1 MIYSTLLLIT
11 IMSYGVFR
19 EIERLIEYIPIEID
33 TYGIGKLATNTFIDS
48 RYNFKDIDRI
58 ATRLGILE
66 IGKNTVSVRD
76 IIKLLNKFLKDAE
89 IEELVETPRRY
100 REIQNSV
107 SGLPL
112 KNLLFDFCL
121 SALVGDTFDAKLFL
135 THSLYL
141 TGLHRQL
148 VILLSAIINDSALV
162 KNDNDVRELLTLL
175 ALLSEPNNI
184 DVYFNINREGFHTRY
199 NTYLKE
205 IGKLSKNN
213 NNYNTPLPKISHIK
227 KVQK

>member
-1 MIYSTLLLIT
+1 MIHSTLLMIT
-11 IMSYGVFR
+11 KMSYGIFR

-33 TYGIGKLATNTFIDS
+33 TYGIGKLSSNTFIDS
-48 RYNFKDIDRI
+48 RYNFKDTDRI

-66 IGKNTVSVRD
+66 VGRNTVSLRD

-89 IEELVETPRRY
+89 IEELVESPRRY
-100 REIQNSV
+100 REIQHNL

-112 KNLLFDFCL
+112 KSLLFDFCL

-141 TGLHRQL
+141 TGLRRQL
-148 VILLSAIINDSALV
+148 VILLSSVINDSALV
-162 KNDNDVRELLTLL
+162 NKDNDIREMLTLL

-184 DVYFNINREGFHTRY
+184 DIYFDVNKDGFNKRY
-199 NTYLKE
+199 NAYLKE
-205 IGKLSKNN
+205 IGKLSK
-213 NNYNTPLPKISHIK
+213 YNINCNIPLAKLVKEKI
-227 KVQK
+227 

>member
-1 MIYSTLLLIT
+1 
-11 IMSYGVFR
+11 MSYGIFR

-33 TYGIGKLATNTFIDS
+33 TYGIGKLSSNTFIDS
-48 RYNFKDIDRI
+48 RYNYKDTDRI

-66 IGKNTVSVRD
+66 VGRNTVSLRD

-89 IEELVETPRRY
+89 IEEFVQSSRRY
-100 REIQNSV
+100 REFQNSN
-107 SGLPL
+107 SCLPL

-141 TGLHRQL
+141 TGLRRQL
-148 VILLSAIINDSALV
+148 VILLSSVINDLGLV
-162 KNDNDVRELLTLL
+162 NNDNDIREMLTLL

-184 DVYFNINREGFHTRY
+184 DVYFDINNEGFNKRY

-205 IGKLSKNN
+205 IGKL
-213 NNYNTPLPKISHIK
+213 NYNINSNIPLANISQEKKI
-227 KVQK
+227 